1 MTLETWLLTRKGA
14 KSDQPSCG
22 VLALRGAHPL
32 LPGKPS
38 FVCPRQLHRHCVSA
52 QREAAPSL
60 SCPPACVRIGCA
72 KNAAIPQARSP
83 PHDDVPAAS
92 RIDARMRIRML
103 MVFFQENASM
113 WKNLYI
119 KSFGQGLAGT
129 ARTCWTTVKLAW
141 KAAPLLLVGVL
152 LLFGVESGLTPL
164 QLALSRAVIDKLA
177 APVGRTAALDPLV
190 THVPLAVWIAL
201 TLAVVALGQLVAP
214 LTALLQSRASDRLT
228 GYVTEQVIQ
237 AANRWHGLV
246 RFEDPS
252 FADDLKRARQPANR
266 GCDLLNSR

>member
-1 MTLETWLLTRKGA
+1 
-14 KSDQPSCG
+14 
-22 VLALRGAHPL
+22 
-32 LPGKPS
+32 
-38 FVCPRQLHRHCVSA
+38 
-52 QREAAPSL
+52 
-60 SCPPACVRIGCA
+60 
-72 KNAAIPQARSP
+72 
-83 PHDDVPAAS
+83 
-92 RIDARMRIRML
+92 
-103 MVFFQENASM
+103 M

-201 TLAVVALGQLVAP
+201 TLAVVALGQLAAP

-237 AANRWHGLV
+237 AANRWQGLE

-252 FADDLKRARQPANR
+252 FADDLKRAREAANR
-266 GCDLLNSR
+266 GVDRRVGATHSSQPVDYPGRTAPAGPPSAHAGNAAADGARFRV